1 MIVLTIIVP
10 CHNEAEIITAKIE
23 NCRQLQMNNMAVE
36 LLIVDDYS
44 EDDTVA
50 LAEAAGARVI
60 RSEAPRGKANATAYA
75 VNRSRGRIVCIT
87 DADAMID
94 AGAMLPAM
102 ELFDD
107 PKVGAVSGLR
117 RMIRMNSRNE
127 PVAADDLYDKVRR
140 VMMLTYSR
148 IDSTPTLHGPM
159 MLIRRELAE
168 RVKCTLPADDID
180 LPMQIRRMGYK
191 CLICKHSWF
200 SEIEPAE
207 TAKEVQ
213 LKRRALGMVQAY
225 WHYRSALFDRSLGAF
240 GLLVFPAEFFFYFL
254 TPFIL
259 LYLVPA
265 VVAVSFLDDIV
276 MMLLAK
282 GVFAHCFAGGPCL
295 NVTLDAITAAILSF
309 VLTPNT
315 DDMIGIICLLVMGV
329 DFIGERAT
337 GTPGVRGKMVQMVQ
351 AMRYYASNRNSL
363 EMAWH
368 PPLRKPQK

>member
-1 MIVLTIIVP
+1 MIALTIIVP

-23 NCRQLQMNNMAVE
+23 NCRRLQMKKMAVE

-60 RSEAPRGKANATAYA
+60 HSEAPRGKANATAYA
-75 VNRSRGRIVCIT
+75 AHRSHGRIVCIT

-94 AGAMLPAM
+94 AEAMLPAM

-127 PVAADDLYDKVRR
+127 PVAADGLYDKVRR
-140 VMMLTYSR
+140 ALMLAYSR

-168 RVKCTLPADDID
+168 RVKCTLLADDID
-180 LPMQIRRMGYK
+180 LPMQIRKMGYK

-200 SEIEPAE
+200 SEIEPVG
-207 TAKEVQ
+207 TARVEQ
-213 LKRRALGMVQAY
+213 SKRRALGIVQAY

-254 TPFIL
+254 TPFVL

-265 VVAVSFLDDIV
+265 MVAVSFLDDIV
-276 MMLLAK
+276 MMFLAK
-282 GVFAHCFAGGPCL
+282 GVFAHCVSGGPCL
-295 NVTLDAITAAILSF
+295 NVIADAITAAILSF
-309 VLTPNT
+309 VLTPNIY
-315 DDMIGIICLLVMGV
+315 DMVGMLCLLFMGV
-329 DFIGERAT
+329 DFIYEHVNGH
-337 GTPGVRGKMVQMVQ
+337 PGICGKMVQMVQ
-351 AMRYYASNRNSL
+351 AMRYYTSNRNSL
-363 EMAWH
+363 EMAWR
-368 PPLRKPQK
+368 PPLRKSTK